1 MFSLIYCLMMLFP
14 DRFYHCCSRSK
25 VISKMVMVTCLQIR
39 MMMATM
45 LILWVAARS
54 CKMMGILL
62 LLIYISNIGH
72 CLDVSVIN
80 G

>member
-1 MFSLIYCLMMLFP
+1 M
-14 DRFYHCCSRSK
+14 
-25 VISKMVMVTCLQIR
+25 ISKMVMVTCLQIR